1 MVASG
6 NCSHSSTFLSP
17 TAGGKLAVRWVTNR
31 IACLRGGRMSQAERK
46 MRLEYWAALVHERG
60 GPVDGLN
67 GGAFRTDVAP
77 EGLQALS
84 ESAESSLERCESAL
98 ALSLVSR
105 RARRAHTLL
114 QDS

>member
-1 MVASG
+1 
-6 NCSHSSTFLSP
+6 
-17 TAGGKLAVRWVTNR
+17 
-31 IACLRGGRMSQAERK
+31 MSQAERK

-84 ESAESSLERCESAL
+84 DLPRVRWSVEESAL
-98 ALSLVSR
+98 ALSLVSQ
-105 RARRAHTLL
+105 RARRARTLL
-114 QDS
+114 QTS

>member
-1 MVASG
+1 
-6 NCSHSSTFLSP
+6 
-17 TAGGKLAVRWVTNR
+17 
-31 IACLRGGRMSQAERK
+31 MSQAERK

-84 ESAESSLERCESAL
+84 DLPRVRWRVRWSVEESAL
-98 ALSLVSR
+98 ALSLVSQ
-105 RARRAHTLL
+105 RARRARTLL
-114 QDS
+114 QTS